1 MLIIGR
7 EENSDLTRFINRVAS
22 PTILTKSRPQLR
34 EAEAMPTSALDLVM
48 EGVTLEAGGVKV
60 PLATKDLAETKD

>member
-48 EGVTLEAGGVKV
+48 EGVTLEAGEVKV
-60 PLATKDLAETKD
+60 PLVTKGLAEIRG